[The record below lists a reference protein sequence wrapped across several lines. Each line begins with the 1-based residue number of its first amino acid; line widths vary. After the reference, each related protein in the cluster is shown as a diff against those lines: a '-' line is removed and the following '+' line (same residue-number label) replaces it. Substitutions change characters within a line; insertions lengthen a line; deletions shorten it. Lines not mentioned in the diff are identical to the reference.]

1 MVNYDYKLGSNT
13 DSEYHVS
20 NTKLCFIFASWKSQ
34 ILIVCI
40 QLLNYLPLYNF
51 IWHPNLWGETS

>member
-20 NTKLCFIFASWKSQ
+20 NTELVIYDY
-34 ILIVCI
+34 V
-40 QLLNYLPLYNF
+40 
-51 IWHPNLWGETS
+51 

>member
-20 NTKLCFIFASWKSQ
+20 NSELVIYDYELGSNTDMSGIH
-34 ILIVCI
+34 I
-40 QLLNYLPLYNF
+40 
-51 IWHPNLWGETS
+51 